1 MLSAGFAFVKS
12 LQTILESYDGWR
24 AEISLRY
31 QSRVGETKG
40 FASWHLWN
48 PHCQR
53 LLCPGL
59 TRRWHTSEE
68 SRDTGEIF
76 TARSFGSF
84 SGWAKASG
92 SSSQGGGFFYLS
104 FDELRKAISA
114 SSELVWIL
122 ILDGLTDPRNF
133 GALLRTAESVGIRH
147 VLIPKDRSVAVT
159 PTVVKASAGA
169 AHYLNIY
176 RTTNLRRAIAQLKEL
191 GFWIVGLDG
200 KAPEAIYDRAYPKR
214 LGIVLGSEGG
224 GIRPLILREC
234 DYLVSIPMEGKIAS
248 LNVAVAGAVFLYE
261 LLRQARSHWQL
272 GNEGIIG
279 VRGG

>member
-1 MLSAGFAFVKS
+1 MDEEPKFLFGINPVLEKLKASPHDISEILIAKGSSAPA
-12 LQTILESYDGWR
+12 
-24 AEISLRY
+24 LRG
-31 QSRVGETKG
+31 V
-40 FASWHLWN
+40 
-48 PHCQR
+48 
-53 LLCPGL
+53 
-59 TRRWHTSEE
+59 
-68 SRDTGEIF
+68 DTQ
-76 TARSFGSF
+76 ARSLGIRVKYLPSDLLDRLAD
-84 SGWAKASG
+84 GQRHQGVVAKVVA
-92 SSSQGGGFFYLS
+92 FFYLS

-147 VLIPKDRSVAVT
+147 VLIPKDRAVAVT

-169 AHYLNIY
+169 AHYLKIY

-191 GFWIVGLDG
+191 GFWIVGLDT
-200 KAPEAIYDRAYPKR
+200 KAKEAIYDRAYPKR

-234 DYLVSIPMEGKIAS
+234 DYLASIPMEGKIAS

-261 LLRQARSHWQL
+261 LLRQARSH
-272 GNEGIIG
+272 
-279 VRGG
+279 